1 MNDGILYYFIWRSGE
16 SRWYTGSIDGSWSKH
31 YANGGYMQGLRY
43 YDQTGLILRERGRL
57 NRIIL
62 ESYQMNTPY
71 IILYGMM
78 AM

>member
-43 YDQTGLILRERGRL
+43 YDQTGLIL
-57 NRIIL
+57 
-62 ESYQMNTPY
+62 
-71 IILYGMM
+71 
-78 AM
+78 